1 LFCGGGEQHH
11 HGAADYRGN
20 AVTASDL
27 AGIYRDYLGCLNHQ
41 DWPNLHRFVDDNVS
55 HNGRRLGVAGYR
67 EMLEQDFR
75 DIPDLQFNIELLMSD
90 ANRIASRL
98 RFDCSPRGVFLG
110 LPVNGRRVSF
120 TENVFYEFRGKKIF
134 RVWSI
139 IDKIAIE
146 AQLARETPA

>member
-1 LFCGGGEQHH
+1 
-11 HGAADYRGN
+11 
-20 AVTASDL
+20 VTASDL

-75 DIPDLQFNIELLMSD
+75 DIPDLQFNIALLMSD